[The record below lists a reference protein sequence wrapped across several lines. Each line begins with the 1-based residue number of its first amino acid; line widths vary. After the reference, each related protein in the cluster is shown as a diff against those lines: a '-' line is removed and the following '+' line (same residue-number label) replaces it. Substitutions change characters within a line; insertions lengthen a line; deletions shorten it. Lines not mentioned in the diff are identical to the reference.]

1 MTKRTETRSRF
12 PETPRRP
19 AVTTLAIA
27 IAALALLGAGA
38 SLAVAQSDGPA
49 VSVTDAE
56 LSPSGTVTVDV
67 VLTTAPNGL
76 AGYNV
81 DLTVDDPD
89 VARIESASY
98 PDRFGLTTD
107 PEIDEAGRTVT
118 LEAADTG
125 STIGAGATD
134 VSLATVE
141 IGGDAPGEAELSVEP
156 RQVDA
161 DDGARIRP
169 AARAGT
175 LTVTGDPSASA
186 AESDASSAAGPVDEL
201 DGNAAGLPV
210 GLVALVGAVA
220 AISALSAFAFA
231 RRRS

>member
-107 PEIDEAGRTVT
+107 PEIVDPVSAASSVTV
-118 LEAADTG
+118 
-125 STIGAGATD
+125 
-134 VSLATVE
+134 
-141 IGGDAPGEAELSVEP
+141 
-156 RQVDA
+156 
-161 DDGARIRP
+161 RP
-169 AARAGT
+169 A
-175 LTVTGDPSASA
+175 
-186 AESDASSAAGPVDEL
+186 SS
-201 DGNAAGLPV
+201 
-210 GLVALVGAVA
+210 
-220 AISALSAFAFA
+220 ISGSVV
-231 RRRS
+231 RPNRSG